1 MKLSG
6 VSAVQPDAMLG
17 PRLASDTHR
26 GCFSRA
32 LALRTICMFLRVVF
46 KKERKKQHR
55 AEVRTLWP
63 FTKRSLRLR
72 PLAAGPERQ
81 KRP

>member
-1 MKLSG
+1 M
-6 VSAVQPDAMLG
+6 QPDAMLG
-17 PRLASDTHR
+17 PRLASDTHG

-55 AEVRTLWP
+55 AEVCTLWP
-63 FTKRSLRLR
+63 FTKRSLQLR
-72 PLAAGPERQ
+72 PLDAGPERQ
-81 KRP
+81 KRQ